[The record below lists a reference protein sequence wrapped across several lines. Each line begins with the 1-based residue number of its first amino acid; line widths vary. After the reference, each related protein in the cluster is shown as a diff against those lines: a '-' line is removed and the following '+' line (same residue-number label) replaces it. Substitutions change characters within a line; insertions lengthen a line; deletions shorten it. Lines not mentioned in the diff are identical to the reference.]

1 MNKKSIKSQRKIAYT
16 KIFFKFSIKIHWKI
30 LRKNIKK
37 KIVDEYIWNK
47 FKKFQLSKVNRFEN
61 FQKNMQNKYNNMKQN
76 VNEKIK
82 KYVERF
88 DVILKR
94 LNKIKRRNS
103 NDKLQ
108 NFIRNFRSNH
118 QLELYKHLQHV
129 NRQNLKI
136 TIQRFENAKYYRNKH
151 DKKK

>member
-1 MNKKSIKSQRKIAYT
+1 
-16 KIFFKFSIKIHWKI
+16 
-30 LRKNIKK
+30 
-37 KIVDEYIWNK
+37 
-47 FKKFQLSKVNRFEN
+47 
-61 FQKNMQNKYNNMKQN
+61 MKQS

-103 NDKLQ
+103 NDELQ

-118 QLELYKHLQHV
+118 QLELYKHSRHV
-129 NRQNLKI
+129 NQQNLK
-136 TIQRFENAKYYRNKH
+136 TAIQRFKNAKHYQNKH
-151 DKKK
+151 DKKTKKKSKRSNHDVENFKFNKKLKNNKEIKITTTTTLKKTLMIKSHNCIDKLKKSMLFM